1 MQALAFFGE
10 LTTPVAASRAAGAGF
25 DAPCS
30 WTIVVLAGAAVEPDS
45 SPDLALED
53 LLPIVIDWLLGGLVI
68 PDWRAGGDCWV
79 LIGQLK
85 KRKELEKE
93 KEKEE
98 KKEKKEKKKK
108 KGKERK
114 ERRNQWKKSKEGVFL
129 EMEKKKWNK
138 MK

>member
-68 PDWRAGGDCWV
+68 PDWLAGGDCWV

-85 KRKELEKE
+85 KKRKR
-93 KEKEE
+93 
-98 KKEKKEKKKK
+98 KKKK
-108 KGKERK
+108 NWRKRRKERKERKEEEERKGKERK
-114 ERRNQWKKSKEGVFL
+114 KKSVKEVKGGGFL
-129 EMEKKKWNK
+129 GNGEEK